1 MPQQHQTTKQLLNL
15 SLNLVKMAQT
25 LTQST
30 KKQEMIKK
38 IMDDSK
44 MFGSSFTAINLT
56 HVKED
61 NSVKS

>member
-1 MPQQHQTTKQLLNL
+1 
-15 SLNLVKMAQT
+15 MAQT

-30 KKQEMIKK
+30 KKPGDDGE

-44 MFGSSFTAINLT
+44 MFGSSFTSINLT

-61 NSVKS
+61 YSVKS